1 MNKDLQKKLSTWT
14 RLLNESVVSML
25 LGALVVILLGLL
37 AFNYFRSHPANPV
50 VPTETEK
57 TEETFK
63 NELTGPSAAVNL
75 PATYTVV
82 SGDTLWSI
90 AEKYY
95 SSGYNY
101 MDVAKANNI
110 TDATNLVV
118 GQQLT
123 IPVAEVRQPLTV
135 NTALTPTVT
144 VSAISG
150 TSYTV
155 VRGDNLWQISVRAY
169 GDGFRWPEIS
179 KVNNLVNP
187 NLIHA
192 GNVLTIPRP

>member
-1 MNKDLQKKLSTWT
+1 MNKNLQKKLKNWSE
-14 RLLNESVVSML
+14 LLNESVVSML

-37 AFNYFRSHPANPV
+37 AFNYFKNHQATNPV
-50 VPTETEK
+50 GPTETQK
-57 TEETFK
+57 SEETLK
-63 NELTGPSAAVNL
+63 NELTGPASAVNL

-101 MDVAKANNI
+101 MDIAKANNI
-110 TDATNLVV
+110 TDSTKLEV

-123 IPVAEVRQPLTV
+123 IPVAEVHQPLTV
-135 NTALTPTVT
+135 NTNLQPTVT
-144 VSAISG
+144 VSRIDG

-155 VRGDNLWQISVRAY
+155 VKGDNLWLISVRAY
-169 GDGFRWPEIS
+169 GDGFKWPEIS
-179 KVNNLVNP
+179 KANNLVNP

-192 GNVLTIPRP
+192 GNVFVIPR

>member
-1 MNKDLQKKLSTWT
+1 MNKNLQKKLKNVSG
-14 RLLNESVVSML
+14 LLNESMVSML

-37 AFNYFRSHPANPV
+37 AFNYFKSHPASPV
-50 VPTETEK
+50 VPTQTQK
-57 TEETFK
+57 SEETLK
-63 NELTGPSAAVNL
+63 NELTGPTSAVNL

-101 MDVAKANNI
+101 MDIVQTNNI
-110 TDATNLVV
+110 TDVTKLEV

-123 IPVAEVRQPLTV
+123 IPVAQIRQPLTI
-135 NTALTPTVT
+135 NTNLQPTVT
-144 VSAISG
+144 VSRIDG

-155 VRGDNLWQISVRAY
+155 VRGDNLWLISVRAY
-169 GDGFRWPEIS
+169 GDGFKWPEIS
-179 KVNNLVNP
+179 KANNLVNP

-192 GNVLTIPRP
+192 GNVFVIPR